1 MSTEKFWKK
10 SYGRDL
16 PDLDPKLFEQPAT
29 NLFRKALNENRDRV
43 AMVFMG
49 VDISFTQLDLWSN
62 RFANLLLANGFK
74 KGDVVGINLPNI
86 PEYVIAWLGTMKAG
100 CVSSGVSPLLSAQ
113 EMEHQLRDSR
123 ARGLVTLDAIFA
135 AKVAGLA
142 AGLPDLKLIVAANVG
157 GFLPPLKRTLG
168 RWLGKIPS
176 GQVRPLAGR
185 TVLHFKDVIK
195 TGAFKDQDPQ
205 VALGP
210 DDPAY
215 IMYTGGTTG
224 VPKGAVLT
232 HRNKVAELMIAVKYM
247 SWDEVKGP
255 VISAFPMF
263 HIAGLTFNAVSVSC
277 GWTQLLLPDP
287 RNTDFLCQMLE
298 KYKPFLICNVPSM
311 FYMLMANPKFRT
323 IDHSNIRQ
331 AISAAAPFPADS
343 QQELES
349 IIGQGKLIELYGMTE
364 TTAIAVMNPLMGQK
378 KLGTVGL
385 PMMNT
390 DIKLVDPQ
398 TGQEA
403 KIGEPGEI
411 WIRNPMVMKEYF
423 EKPDETAA
431 ALDQDGFL
439 HTGDVLV
446 QDEDG
451 YLTIVDRTKDMIIVS
466 GFKVFSKKVEDI
478 LSEHPAIE
486 VIATIGVSNPD
497 RPGSE
502 LVKAFITLAPDYR
515 FDGDEEKLKQ
525 EITDFAKTRVA
536 PYEVPKVIEFL
547 KEMPLTSVGKLDKKA
562 LRAARK

>member
-1 MSTEKFWKK
+1 MSTEKFWRK

-29 NLFRKALNENRDRV
+29 NLFRKALDEHRDRV

-49 VDISFTQLDLWSN
+49 VEITFARLDRLSN
-62 RFANLLLANGFK
+62 QFANLLLANGFR
-74 KGDVVGINLPNI
+74 KGDLVGINLPNI

-113 EMEHQLRDSR
+113 EMEHQLRDSK

-168 RWLGKIPS
+168 RWLGKIPT
-176 GQVRPLAGR
+176 GQVQPLPGR

-195 TGAFKDQDPQ
+195 PGAYKDQDPQ
-205 VALGP
+205 IPLGP

-247 SWDEVKGP
+247 SWDEINGP

-311 FYMLMANPKFRT
+311 FYMLMANPKFKT
-323 IDHSNIRQ
+323 IDHSNISQ

-343 QQELES
+343 QMELES

-364 TTAIAVMNPLMGQK
+364 TTAISVMNPLKGKK

-385 PMMNT
+385 PLMNT

-398 TGQEA
+398 TGQEV
-403 KIGEPGEI
+403 KVGEPGEI
-411 WIRNPMVMKEYF
+411 WVRNPMVMKEYY
-423 EKPDETAA
+423 EKPDETSATI
-431 ALDQDGFL
+431 DQEGFL

-446 QDEDG
+446 QDEEG

-466 GFKVFSKKVEDI
+466 GFKVFSKKVEDLI
-478 LSEHPAIE
+478 AEHPAIE
-486 VIATIGVSNPD
+486 VIATIGVSNPE

-502 LVKAFITLAPDYR
+502 LVKAYITLAPDYQ
-515 FDGDEEKLKQ
+515 FDGDEEKLKKDIL
-525 EITDFAKTRVA
+525 EFAKARVA
-536 PYEVPKVIEFL
+536 PYEVPKVIEFI

-562 LRAARK
+562 LRAVNK